1 MTWSTACPDWEERLM
16 AGRSLVPDLPLFEDE
31 ASRAVRI
38 FSRLRLP
45 DVSGYPTLDV
55 ALPWLIPVVAALFG
69 AYDVELQRRM
79 IQEVFELVP
88 KKNGKSSGS
97 AGIML
102 TAMIMNRRPAA
113 EGVLIAPT
121 KEIADITYRQASG
134 MIRLDPELAPKFHTT
149 RHQRTI
155 TDWREGLEGAQL
167 QIKAA
172 DVDVVTGGK
181 HTYGLVDETHV
192 FATKSNASEVFVE
205 LRGALAARPDG
216 FLMQITTQ
224 SKSPPS
230 GVFKSELMRARAV
243 RDGRIDLP
251 MLAVLYELPERM
263 AKDGV
268 WKDRVNWGLVNPNLG
283 RSVDEAFLEREIR
296 TAEDEGPAKL
306 ALIASQHFN
315 VEIGI
320 GLRTNQWA
328 GVKYWERRADPDLT
342 LAALLDRCE
351 VVVVGIDGG
360 GLDDLFGLAVLG
372 REKADTTVAGEQT
385 KRWLLWSHAW
395 CHEGVLDERKSIAP
409 RLLDFQKADEL
420 TIVDDELADLSA
432 IIAHI
437 EGIKDRGLL
446 AEVAVDPAG
455 LGELVDALAAIDITE
470 ENKLLVGVGQGYRLM
485 NAIKTAERRLA
496 NGTLIHGGSSLMAW
510 CVGNVKIE
518 PTATAIRATKQNAGD
533 AKIDP
538 WAAAMNAVDRMSLNP
553 AAMRSVYSERGILV
567 I

>member
-1 MTWSTACPDWEERLM
+1 LACPDWEERIL
-16 AGRSLVPDLPLFEDE
+16 AGRSLVPDLPLFDDE
-31 ASRAVRI
+31 AARAVRI

-45 DVSGYPTLDV
+45 DVAGYPTLDV
-55 ALPWLIPVVAALFG
+55 ALPWFLPVVAALFG
-69 AYDVELQRRM
+69 AYEAETQRRM

-88 KKNGKSSGS
+88 KKNGKSTGS
-97 AGIML
+97 AGVML

-134 MIRLDPELAPKFHTT
+134 MIRLDSELAPKFHTT

-181 HTYGLVDETHV
+181 QTYCLIDETHV

-224 SKSPPS
+224 SKKQPS
-230 GVFKSELMRARAV
+230 GVFKAELTRARAV
-243 RDGRIDLP
+243 RDGKLDLP
-251 MLAVLYELPERM
+251 MLAVLYELPERL
-263 AKDGV
+263 AKDGG
-268 WKDRVNWGLVNPNLG
+268 WKDRKNWGLVNPNLG
-283 RSVDEAFLEREIR
+283 RSVDEAFLERELR
-296 TAEDEGPAKL
+296 TAESEGPAKL

-320 GLRTNQWA
+320 GQRFDGWA
-328 GVKYWERRADPDLT
+328 GVKYWERRADAELT
-342 LAALLDRCE
+342 LDVLLDRSD

-372 REKADTTVAGEQT
+372 REKPVAEDRAAAG
-385 KRWLLWSHAW
+385 RWLLWSHAW
-395 CHEGVLDERKSIAP
+395 CHEGVLEERKSIAA
-409 RLLDFQKADEL
+409 LLRDFEKAGEL
-420 TIVDDELADLSA
+420 TIVDDELEDMSE
-432 IIAHI
+432 IVAHI
-437 EGIKDRGLL
+437 EAIKARGIL

-455 LGELVDALAAIDITE
+455 LGELVDALAAIDVTE
-470 ENKLLVGVGQGYRLM
+470 DNKMLVGVGQGYRLM

-538 WAAAMNAVDRMSLNP
+538 WAAAMNAIDRMSLNP
-553 AAMRSVYSERGILV
+553 EGSGSVYDFRDLRV
-567 I
+567 L